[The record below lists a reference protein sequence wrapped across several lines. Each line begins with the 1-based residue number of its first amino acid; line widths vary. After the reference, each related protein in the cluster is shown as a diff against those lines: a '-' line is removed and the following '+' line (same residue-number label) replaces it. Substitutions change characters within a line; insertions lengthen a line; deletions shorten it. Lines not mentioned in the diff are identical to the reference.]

1 MALTARVWGA
11 GKTLVIAGALAA
23 TYLLFFFLSM
33 RLALRARDVTV
44 PDVRGRSVNEA
55 SAAVTDEGLTLKVEA
70 LRRLDPSVPAGRILT
85 QDPPGGVRLR
95 TQRTVKVWLS
105 DGATASIVPALVGE
119 SERTAQLRAQ
129 AAGVEVSSVSEVRS
143 EDFATGAVIAQSPG
157 PSTRAG
163 QVVLLVNRGTVGR
176 RYLMP
181 DLVGTDG
188 ERAADVL
195 RQQGFRVSIVGTQ
208 PYPGVPAGIVLRQ
221 QPQGGYQVGAGDP
234 ISLEVTR

>member
-33 RLALRARDVTV
+33 RLALRTREVTV
-44 PDVRGRSVNEA
+44 PDVRNRSVNEA

-70 LRRLDPSVPAGRILT
+70 QRRLDAKVAAGRIVA
-85 QDPPGGVRLR
+85 QDPEGGSRMR
-95 TQRTVKVWLS
+95 SQRTVKVWLS
-105 DGATASIVPALVGE
+105 DGATASIVPALIGE

-129 AAGVEVSSVSEVRS
+129 AAGVDIAAISEVRS
-143 EDFATGAVIAQSPG
+143 GDFATGAVVAQSPSA
-157 PSTRAG
+157 STRANR
-163 QVVLLVNRGTVGR
+163 VALLVNRGAAGR
-176 RYLMP
+176 SYVMP
-181 DLVGTDG
+181 DLVGTDA
-188 ERAADVL
+188 ERAADIL
-195 RQQGFRVSIVGTQ
+195 RQRGFRVSIVGTQ

-221 QPQGGYQVGAGDP
+221 QPQGGYQVGSGDP

>member
-23 TYLLFFFLSM
+23 TFLLFFFLSM
-33 RLALRARDVTV
+33 RLALRAREVTV
-44 PDVRGRSVNEA
+44 PDIRGRSVNEA
-55 SAAVTDEGLTLKVEA
+55 STAVTDEGLTLKVEP
-70 LRRLDPSVPAGRILT
+70 LRRLDPAVPPGRIVA
-85 QDPPGGVRLR
+85 QDPLGGVRLR
-95 TQRTVKVWLS
+95 SQRTVKVWLS
-105 DGATASIVPALVGE
+105 DGATTSIVPALVGE

-129 AAGVEVSSVSEVRS
+129 AAGVDVSSISEVRS
-143 EDFATGAVIAQSPG
+143 DDFATGAVIAQAPG
-157 PSTRAG
+157 PTTRAG
-163 QVVLLVNRGTVGR
+163 RVVLLVNRGTAGR
-176 RYLMP
+176 HYVMP
-181 DLVGTDG
+181 DLIGADA

-195 RQQGFRVSIVGTQ
+195 RQHGFRVSIVGTQ